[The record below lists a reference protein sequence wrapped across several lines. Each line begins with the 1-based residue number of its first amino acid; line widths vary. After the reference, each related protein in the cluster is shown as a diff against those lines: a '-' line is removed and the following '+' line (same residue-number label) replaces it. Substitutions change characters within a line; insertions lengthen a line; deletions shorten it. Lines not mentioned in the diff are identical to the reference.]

1 MRSDFILAMHTY
13 IPEQTVALAKYYRN
27 LINMVK
33 GILPKRVICVLKLRI
48 SCNLARILIQRNM
61 QKFQLHQQNNI

>member
-1 MRSDFILAMHTY
+1 MRSDLILAVHTY

-33 GILPKRVICVLKLRI
+33 GIITKSYMCIEVKNKL
-48 SCNLARILIQRNM
+48 
-61 QKFQLHQQNNI
+61 